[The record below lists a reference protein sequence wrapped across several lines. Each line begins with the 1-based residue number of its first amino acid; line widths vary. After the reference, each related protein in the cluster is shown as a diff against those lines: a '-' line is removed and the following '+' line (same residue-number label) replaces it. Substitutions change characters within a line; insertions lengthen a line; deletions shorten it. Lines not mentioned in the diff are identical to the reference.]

1 MDLEKKM
8 HQKCCIFLLEFIFG
22 FVPSYKLQNTV
33 TDVRGLLG
41 GMPIGILEKEELN
54 WSKGS
59 DGREE
64 VGEERR
70 KLSKNRTV
78 NTSRNNVFLQL

>member
-1 MDLEKKM
+1 
-8 HQKCCIFLLEFIFG
+8 
-22 FVPSYKLQNTV
+22 
-33 TDVRGLLG
+33 
-41 GMPIGILEKEELN
+41 MPIGILEKEELN

>member
-1 MDLEKKM
+1 
-8 HQKCCIFLLEFIFG
+8 
-22 FVPSYKLQNTV
+22 
-33 TDVRGLLG
+33 
-41 GMPIGILEKEELN
+41 MPIGILEKEELN

-78 NTSRNNVFLQL
+78 NTSRNNVFLQLSEGSIFHLQMYSIILRDSRKK